1 MSRDKLFAAIRS
13 ALPGGEA
20 STLRTGEAGTQV
32 RARSVAA
39 RRAHPPLHPVPAF
52 ARREGAERSAR
63 FVQCLEA
70 QGAEVLT
77 GPNLAGLPS
86 AVATLTAA
94 LEAAP
99 ALVIGDDARLMALDW
114 LGLQPKRW
122 TRDQSL
128 GDGTAAVSHA
138 WGAVAETGTLVL
150 ASGAGNPASIAFLPE
165 VHIVAV
171 ARTTIA
177 ASFEDA
183 FARLSSELGPQ
194 RWPRAVNLI
203 SGASRT
209 GDIGGRIVKGAHGP
223 RRLAVFIYG

>member
-20 STLRTGEAGTQV
+20 NTEV
-32 RARSVAA
+32 RAHSVAA

-52 ARREGAERSAR
+52 ARREGPERSAR

-70 QGAEVLT
+70 QGADVLT
-77 GPNLAGLPS
+77 GQDLAGLPRTIS
-86 AVATLTAA
+86 ALTAS
-94 LEAAP
+94 LGAAP
-99 ALVIGDDARLMALDW
+99 SLVIGDDARLTALDW
-114 LGLQPKRW
+114 PDLKPKRW
-122 TRDQSL
+122 TRDQPL

-150 ASGAGNPASIAFLPE
+150 ASGVGNPASLAFLPE

-171 ARTTIA
+171 ARATIA

-183 FARLSSELGPQ
+183 FARLGSELGPQ

-223 RRLAVFIYG
+223 RRLAVYIYGD